1 MGTITSKDNHL
12 MPHNNGNKRIMPSL
26 RSQLSHKGKSA
37 SLSTEEESDITQG
50 QHSVSPARQPSW
62 KKSIRITKND
72 DTSSITYS
80 SSEENEEDISRRTSL
95 ASVEVKKRIQQYE
108 VASLSLSDT
117 NSESKSIP
125 KETLFLDDKFWK
137 GPVKPFITYNKNDER
152 EYERQLR
159 EHYVL
164 KHIFKGN
171 IHVPV
176 PRDIPIIILDSDCG
190 AGFWTLDMA
199 LEYPNAKVIGLEA
212 FNERNGSKNP
222 VIGAPN
228 IVYKLGDLTS
238 HLQLPANSVDIIHQR
253 DAGTIIPQ
261 GAWSALLR
269 ELKRIAKPGGYIQ
282 LVEYN
287 YVLGDAGPVLTLV
300 NEWYENAAKAFG
312 VDPSEVKRL
321 KKFLIEAGFEEVNER
336 IVKIPIGEWHKDK
349 VQKENGFLYKQLLR
363 SFFKSIKSW
372 WVTELRVSEQEFD
385 KVVNAAL
392 EEFDEQQSYTEWVI
406 YTARKPI

>member
-1 MGTITSKDNHL
+1 M
-12 MPHNNGNKRIMPSL
+12 
-26 RSQLSHKGKSA
+26 
-37 SLSTEEESDITQG
+37 
-50 QHSVSPARQPSW
+50 
-62 KKSIRITKND
+62 
-72 DTSSITYS
+72 
-80 SSEENEEDISRRTSL
+80 
-95 ASVEVKKRIQQYE
+95 
-108 VASLSLSDT
+108 
-117 NSESKSIP
+117 
-125 KETLFLDDKFWK
+125 
-137 GPVKPFITYNKNDER
+137 
-152 EYERQLR
+152 
-159 EHYVL
+159 

-282 LVEYN
+282 LVEYSK
-287 YVLGDAGPVLTLV
+287 VLMYKVKLSVILTDMYQIMFWVMLDQ
-300 NEWYENAAKAFG
+300 YL
-312 VDPSEVKRL
+312 RL
-321 KKFLIEAGFEEVNER
+321 
-336 IVKIPIGEWHKDK
+336 
-349 VQKENGFLYKQLLR
+349 
-363 SFFKSIKSW
+363 
-372 WVTELRVSEQEFD
+372 
-385 KVVNAAL
+385 
-392 EEFDEQQSYTEWVI
+392 
-406 YTARKPI
+406 